1 MSVFKLKRIP
11 TTTSR
16 IDILPDESSCPETTS
31 AQTASTKSKFNVR
44 KPSLGGARRPNNT
57 TTTDNGYSSAVR
69 RSTIAWGTMSQTLN
83 LQVEQYR
90 RSSELAAA
98 RPRSNRVIK
107 ERHDHITTVFEDAKD
122 SDEAASII
130 VPRKPSYHR
139 ASTAGSIAEFEEGI
153 TGDVSLLR
161 TDVHIVPIATLVER
175 FHANL
180 QNGLSDAI
188 VTEHRAQYG
197 KNTLT
202 PPPKPSYLWM
212 LLRQMLVGFN
222 GILWVATLFAFLS
235 YEPFGD
241 PTPDKTNLGLGIV
254 LILVIVSNALFNFY
268 QEIKSLKI
276 VASFS
281 HMQPTIT
288 IVKRNGLEM
297 QINAEE
303 LVPGDIV
310 RMRMGEKVPADC
322 RLITCD
328 GLQMNSSELTGESEP
343 VQCGV
348 KCTSLNFME
357 STNLV
362 FYSSLIVQGS
372 AEAIVVNIGDDTVLG
387 QVGELTRGTGG
398 AEITG
403 LHREINRFVMFVIS
417 AALTSVVLIWITWAA
432 WLNVAQK
439 GYITL
444 NGQYEM
450 KAKAI
455 FYCCRVKTNGT
466 PFKQNAED
474 HCHHFSA
481 LRIELKFLD
490 KGNITNSIG
499 MVVAYIPEGLPAAV
513 TLVLS
518 IVAKRMYKQKILVKS
533 LATVETFNTV
543 SIIATDKTGTLTMN
557 QMTITAILWGRMGE
571 YLVPIHV
578 NEDKTVE
585 TEEHATNS
593 SRPSFTVKSES
604 NTMNDLV
611 LGACL
616 CNNATKQSSSSDNED
631 GSENP
636 AMETNHEESS
646 EHTTKLVG
654 DAADVALYRLCQDTL
669 AINIEH
675 VPPDFILSR
684 CSTYR
689 DDQSNSE
696 MPITT
701 EFKESIQRRQEKL
714 GRSGYRVIAM
724 VQQIISKDKYD
735 ANINE
740 YKKAKKEERLTSDE
754 PDLNGLPHNQ
764 YCFIGECQFH
774 LFLPDIMHHT
784 IGTDSCGYGHWG
796 SSKNSSSHR
805 KKVNILSQEISIN
818 GGIDTFRIEQDN
830 EKGQTLAYLMRN
842 TTIPLETHVIGE
854 LTTNVEATCMK
865 TLDMSANVAN
875 KKKRRNMKPN
885 ICKRILKRIQFYFK
899 DPNEVKIAEKLEII
913 PYGVVVT
920 GGDIPS
926 MDDYMWD
933 WVLSH
938 KELVFAR
945 TSPEQKLRIVM
956 ELSKRGE
963 VVAVTGDG
971 TNDAPAL
978 KQADLGVAMAAGTDV
993 AKEAGD
999 MILLD
1004 NNFSSI
1010 IKAIETGRLL
1020 SDNLKKVAIYL
1031 LPGGSWSE
1039 VMPVYFNIWLGIP
1052 LSLSA
1057 FLAIIFCMLN
1067 DVVNSLAMVSE
1078 KAERDIMSRPP
1089 AIRHK
1094 THLLDWKLLFHAY
1107 LIVGNIECFSAY
1119 FCFFW
1124 YYSVQGIPLSSI
1136 FFTYSHY
1143 GTDPYIAKS
1152 SDDLLLIQQKGQCIY
1167 YVALCIM
1174 QFFNLLSSRTRYVSF
1189 FSYNPLFGKARNLT
1203 IPCGILFSTSVG
1215 LVLTLIPWLN
1225 SVFKTHPV
1233 PARFVCP
1240 AIGFGAAL
1248 FLFDELRKLLVRR
1261 FPNSFIAKMAW

>member
-11 TTTSR
+11 TTASR

-372 AEAIVVNIGDDTVLG
+372 AETIVVNIGDDTVLG

-403 LHREINRFVMFVIS
+403 LYREINRFVMFVIS

-636 AMETNHEESS
+636 AMETNYEESS
-646 EHTTKLVG
+646 EHTTK
-654 DAADVALYRLCQDTL
+654 
-669 AINIEH
+669 
-675 VPPDFILSR
+675 
-684 CSTYR
+684 

-1010 IKAIETGRLL
+1010 IKAIEAGRLL

-1039 VMPVYFNIWLGIP
+1039 GMPVYFNIWLGIP
-1052 LSLSA
+1052 LLLSA

-1189 FSYNPLFGKARNLT
+1189 FSHNPLFGKARNLT

-1215 LVLTLIPWLN
+1215 LVLTLIPWFN

-1233 PARFVCP
+1233 PVRFVCP

>member
-1 MSVFKLKRIP
+1 
-11 TTTSR
+11 
-16 IDILPDESSCPETTS
+16 
-31 AQTASTKSKFNVR
+31 
-44 KPSLGGARRPNNT
+44 
-57 TTTDNGYSSAVR
+57 
-69 RSTIAWGTMSQTLN
+69 
-83 LQVEQYR
+83 
-90 RSSELAAA
+90 
-98 RPRSNRVIK
+98 
-107 ERHDHITTVFEDAKD
+107 
-122 SDEAASII
+122 
-130 VPRKPSYHR
+130 
-139 ASTAGSIAEFEEGI
+139 
-153 TGDVSLLR
+153 
-161 TDVHIVPIATLVER
+161 
-175 FHANL
+175 
-180 QNGLSDAI
+180 
-188 VTEHRAQYG
+188 
-197 KNTLT
+197 
-202 PPPKPSYLWM
+202 
-212 LLRQMLVGFN
+212 
-222 GILWVATLFAFLS
+222 
-235 YEPFGD
+235 
-241 PTPDKTNLGLGIV
+241 
-254 LILVIVSNALFNFY
+254 
-268 QEIKSLKI
+268 
-276 VASFS
+276 
-281 HMQPTIT
+281 
-288 IVKRNGLEM
+288 
-297 QINAEE
+297 
-303 LVPGDIV
+303 
-310 RMRMGEKVPADC
+310 
-322 RLITCD
+322 
-328 GLQMNSSELTGESEP
+328 
-343 VQCGV
+343 
-348 KCTSLNFME
+348 
-357 STNLV
+357 
-362 FYSSLIVQGS
+362 
-372 AEAIVVNIGDDTVLG
+372 
-387 QVGELTRGTGG
+387 
-398 AEITG
+398 
-403 LHREINRFVMFVIS
+403 
-417 AALTSVVLIWITWAA
+417 
-432 WLNVAQK
+432 
-439 GYITL
+439 
-444 NGQYEM
+444 
-450 KAKAI
+450 
-455 FYCCRVKTNGT
+455 
-466 PFKQNAED
+466 
-474 HCHHFSA
+474 
-481 LRIELKFLD
+481 
-490 KGNITNSIG
+490 
-499 MVVAYIPEGLPAAV
+499 MVVAYIPEGLPVAV

-585 TEEHATNS
+585 TEERATNS

-675 VPPDFILSR
+675 VRVVNPRINAVPFNSKNKFMLTANLLEKTEMNTNENVLITLKGAPDFILSR

-784 IGTDSCGYGHWG
+784 IGMFSLLDPARPEVPGAVLKAFQAQIRVAMVTGDHPITAAAIA
-796 SSKNSSSHR
+796 

-1031 LPGGSWSE
+1031 LPGG
-1039 VMPVYFNIWLGIP
+1039 
-1052 LSLSA
+1052 
-1057 FLAIIFCMLN
+1057 
-1067 DVVNSLAMVSE
+1067 
-1078 KAERDIMSRPP
+1078 
-1089 AIRHK
+1089 
-1094 THLLDWKLLFHAY
+1094 
-1107 LIVGNIECFSAY
+1107 
-1119 FCFFW
+1119 
-1124 YYSVQGIPLSSI
+1124 IPLSSI

-1143 GTDPYIAKS
+1143 GTDPYIAKI
-1152 SDDLLLIQQKGQCIY
+1152 SDDLLLIRQKGQCIY

-1189 FSYNPLFGKARNLT
+1189 FSHNPLFGNARNLT

-1215 LVLTLIPWLN
+1215 LVLTLIPWFN

-1233 PARFVCP
+1233 PVRFVCP

-1248 FLFDELRKLLVRR
+1248 FLFDE
-1261 FPNSFIAKMAW
+1261 

>member
-1 MSVFKLKRIP
+1 
-11 TTTSR
+11 
-16 IDILPDESSCPETTS
+16 
-31 AQTASTKSKFNVR
+31 
-44 KPSLGGARRPNNT
+44 
-57 TTTDNGYSSAVR
+57 
-69 RSTIAWGTMSQTLN
+69 
-83 LQVEQYR
+83 
-90 RSSELAAA
+90 
-98 RPRSNRVIK
+98 
-107 ERHDHITTVFEDAKD
+107 
-122 SDEAASII
+122 
-130 VPRKPSYHR
+130 
-139 ASTAGSIAEFEEGI
+139 
-153 TGDVSLLR
+153 
-161 TDVHIVPIATLVER
+161 
-175 FHANL
+175 
-180 QNGLSDAI
+180 
-188 VTEHRAQYG
+188 
-197 KNTLT
+197 
-202 PPPKPSYLWM
+202 
-212 LLRQMLVGFN
+212 
-222 GILWVATLFAFLS
+222 
-235 YEPFGD
+235 
-241 PTPDKTNLGLGIV
+241 
-254 LILVIVSNALFNFY
+254 
-268 QEIKSLKI
+268 
-276 VASFS
+276 
-281 HMQPTIT
+281 
-288 IVKRNGLEM
+288 
-297 QINAEE
+297 
-303 LVPGDIV
+303 
-310 RMRMGEKVPADC
+310 
-322 RLITCD
+322 
-328 GLQMNSSELTGESEP
+328 
-343 VQCGV
+343 
-348 KCTSLNFME
+348 
-357 STNLV
+357 
-362 FYSSLIVQGS
+362 
-372 AEAIVVNIGDDTVLG
+372 
-387 QVGELTRGTGG
+387 
-398 AEITG
+398 
-403 LHREINRFVMFVIS
+403 
-417 AALTSVVLIWITWAA
+417 
-432 WLNVAQK
+432 
-439 GYITL
+439 
-444 NGQYEM
+444 
-450 KAKAI
+450 
-455 FYCCRVKTNGT
+455 
-466 PFKQNAED
+466 
-474 HCHHFSA
+474 
-481 LRIELKFLD
+481 
-490 KGNITNSIG
+490 
-499 MVVAYIPEGLPAAV
+499 
-513 TLVLS
+513 
-518 IVAKRMYKQKILVKS
+518 
-533 LATVETFNTV
+533 
-543 SIIATDKTGTLTMN
+543 
-557 QMTITAILWGRMGE
+557 
-571 YLVPIHV
+571 
-578 NEDKTVE
+578 
-585 TEEHATNS
+585 
-593 SRPSFTVKSES
+593 
-604 NTMNDLV
+604 
-611 LGACL
+611 
-616 CNNATKQSSSSDNED
+616 
-631 GSENP
+631 
-636 AMETNHEESS
+636 
-646 EHTTKLVG
+646 
-654 DAADVALYRLCQDTL
+654 
-669 AINIEH
+669 
-675 VPPDFILSR
+675 
-684 CSTYR
+684 
-689 DDQSNSE
+689 

-796 SSKNSSSHR
+796 SSNNSSSHR

-1107 LIVGNIECFSAY
+1107 LIVCNIECFSAY

-1215 LVLTLIPWLN
+1215 LVLTLIPWFN

-1233 PARFVCP
+1233 PVRFVCP

>member
-1 MSVFKLKRIP
+1 
-11 TTTSR
+11 
-16 IDILPDESSCPETTS
+16 
-31 AQTASTKSKFNVR
+31 
-44 KPSLGGARRPNNT
+44 
-57 TTTDNGYSSAVR
+57 
-69 RSTIAWGTMSQTLN
+69 
-83 LQVEQYR
+83 
-90 RSSELAAA
+90 
-98 RPRSNRVIK
+98 
-107 ERHDHITTVFEDAKD
+107 
-122 SDEAASII
+122 
-130 VPRKPSYHR
+130 
-139 ASTAGSIAEFEEGI
+139 
-153 TGDVSLLR
+153 
-161 TDVHIVPIATLVER
+161 
-175 FHANL
+175 
-180 QNGLSDAI
+180 
-188 VTEHRAQYG
+188 
-197 KNTLT
+197 
-202 PPPKPSYLWM
+202 
-212 LLRQMLVGFN
+212 
-222 GILWVATLFAFLS
+222 
-235 YEPFGD
+235 
-241 PTPDKTNLGLGIV
+241 
-254 LILVIVSNALFNFY
+254 
-268 QEIKSLKI
+268 
-276 VASFS
+276 
-281 HMQPTIT
+281 
-288 IVKRNGLEM
+288 
-297 QINAEE
+297 
-303 LVPGDIV
+303 
-310 RMRMGEKVPADC
+310 
-322 RLITCD
+322 
-328 GLQMNSSELTGESEP
+328 
-343 VQCGV
+343 
-348 KCTSLNFME
+348 
-357 STNLV
+357 
-362 FYSSLIVQGS
+362 
-372 AEAIVVNIGDDTVLG
+372 
-387 QVGELTRGTGG
+387 
-398 AEITG
+398 
-403 LHREINRFVMFVIS
+403 
-417 AALTSVVLIWITWAA
+417 
-432 WLNVAQK
+432 
-439 GYITL
+439 
-444 NGQYEM
+444 
-450 KAKAI
+450 
-455 FYCCRVKTNGT
+455 
-466 PFKQNAED
+466 
-474 HCHHFSA
+474 
-481 LRIELKFLD
+481 
-490 KGNITNSIG
+490 
-499 MVVAYIPEGLPAAV
+499 MVVAYIPEGLPVAV

-585 TEEHATNS
+585 TEERATNS

-636 AMETNHEESS
+636 AMETNYEESS

-675 VPPDFILSR
+675 VRVVNPRINAVPFNSKNKFMLTANLLEKTEMNTNENVLITLKGAPDFILSR

-784 IGTDSCGYGHWG
+784 IGMFSLLDPARPEVPGAVLKAFQAQIRVAMVTGDHPITAAAIA
-796 SSKNSSSHR
+796 

-1039 VMPVYFNIWLGIP
+1039 GMPVYFNIWLGIP
-1052 LSLSA
+1052 LLLSA